1 MDSIHISTVRSPHVY
16 TRSRTPWKLDE
27 HDPPKSRLYRY
38 LSGGGMRAFG
48 RSVRQEEADEK
59 RNRFLVAAGVFGVVW
74 LILLVV

>member
-1 MDSIHISTVRSPHVY
+1 MSAIHISTVRTPHVY

-27 HDPPKSRLYRY
+27 RDAPKGRLYRY

-48 RSVRQEEADEK
+48 RSVRQEEIDQK
-59 RNRFLVAAGVFGVVW
+59 RNRFLVAAGVLGVVW